1 MIEQLLSMIER
12 IGQFIRKLN
21 ETFYF
26 YVDIETSIS
35 WAVIILLYLLYKLID
50 HYFEDR
56 KMTSDELVKLLAI
69 YMLILTAV
77 MTSYTDF
84 GEILER
90 ANPEY
95 SFFIIT
101 VTMLVLVIILAWG
114 GATENA
120 AAKKRWMV
128 IALYTP
134 IILLML
140 SNGEIIEQRLDSL
153 KALLPR
159 TNLTFI
165 NLPGEMET
173 LEIGGEVSA
182 EQVLRIEKM
191 IDDMEAVNESAIVG
205 YEDTDGLIKP
215 YALVV
220 LESGYLR
227 SRELKREIKD
237 YVAEGI
243 EESRITQDM
252 YPYYIEFIE
261 RYRLPKPG
269 EGTIYQ
275 KRMEQIL
282 NEHRAVYKSAV
293 VTERDDRVDR
303 SVAYVALEDG
313 YSGSRQLGREL
324 MDHILEGIK
333 RYNSLSRYMR
343 PEWVSFADRQELP
356 RTSSGAIDHRKLQK
370 MVKNWS
376 KVFPGAPSRNPFE
389 KGE

>member
-1 MIEQLLSMIER
+1 MITQLLSMIER

-50 HYFEDR
+50 YYFKDH

-69 YMLILTAV
+69 YMLILTAI

-84 GEILER
+84 GAILER

-120 AAKKRWMV
+120 AAKKRWML

-134 IILLML
+134 ILLLML
-140 SNGEIIEQRLDSL
+140 SNGDILEQRTDAL
-153 KALLPR
+153 KGLLPR

-173 LEIGGEVSA
+173 LEIGGEVSP
-182 EQVLRIEKM
+182 EQVQRIEKM
-191 IDDMEAVNESAIVG
+191 INDMKAVSESAIVG
-205 YEDTDGLIKP
+205 YEDTDRLIKP

-227 SRELKREIKD
+227 SKDLKEDIKEH
-237 YVAEGI
+237 VAEGI
-243 EESRITQDM
+243 DESRITPEM
-252 YPYYIEFIE
+252 YPYYIEFID
-261 RYRLPKPG
+261 RSRLPKPG
-269 EGTIYQ
+269 AGAIYQ

-282 NEHRAVYKSAV
+282 NDHPAVYKSAV
-293 VTERDDRVDR
+293 VTEPDGKEKR

-324 MDHILEGIK
+324 MDHILDGIK
-333 RYNSLSRYMR
+333 RYNSLSQYMR

-376 KVFPGAPSRNPFE
+376 KVFPGAPSSNPFE
-389 KGE
+389 K

>member
-1 MIEQLLSMIER
+1 MIEQVLSMIER

-35 WAVIILLYLLYKLID
+35 WAVIFLLWLLYRLLD
-50 HYFEDR
+50 RYFEDR

-69 YMLILTAV
+69 YMLILTAI

-101 VTMLVLVIILAWG
+101 ITMLVLVIVLAWG
-114 GATENA
+114 GATENV
-120 AAKKRWMV
+120 AAKKRWML

-140 SNGEIIEQRLDSL
+140 SNGDIIEQRLDSL
-153 KALLPR
+153 KGLLPR
-159 TNLTFI
+159 TNLTFV

-173 LEIGGEVSA
+173 LEIGGEVSP
-182 EQVLRIEKM
+182 EQVHRVETM
-191 IDDMEAVNESAIVG
+191 IDDHEAVSESAVVG

-220 LESGYLR
+220 LESGYERSGRLR
-227 SRELKREIKD
+227 REIKD
-237 YVAEGI
+237 HVAERI
-243 EESRITQDM
+243 DESRITKEM
-252 YPYYIEFIE
+252 YPYYIEFID
-261 RYRLPKPG
+261 RNRLPKPG
-269 EGTIYQ
+269 KGTIYQ
-275 KRMEQIL
+275 RRMEEIL
-282 NEHRAVYKSAV
+282 DEHPAVYRSAV
-293 VTERDDRVDR
+293 VTEEDDGEDR

-313 YSGSRQLGREL
+313 YSGSRRLGREL
-324 MDHILEGIK
+324 MDHILNGIE
-333 RYNSLSRYMR
+333 RYNSLSRYMQ
-343 PEWVSFADRQELP
+343 PQWVTFADRQELP

-376 KVFPGAPSRNPFE
+376 KVFPGAPSQNPFE